1 MVLGYSMAADTAS
14 EFYGFWFCMLALA
27 DGEVLLIGEV
37 SSMHES
43 LREELIE
50 DTIECRLIH
59 LTSFDEGGL

>member
-1 MVLGYSMAADTAS
+1 MAAYTAS
-14 EFYGFWFCMLALA
+14 ELHGFGFCLLALA

-43 LREELIE
+43 LCEELIE

-59 LTSFDEGGL
+59 IANLDEGGL

>member
-14 EFYGFWFCMLALA
+14 EFHGFGLCLLALA

-37 SSMHES
+37 SSMYES
-43 LREELIE
+43 LGEELIE

-59 LTSFDEGGL
+59 LASFDEGSL